1 MTYDLGNNKK
11 LELIETYPLSL
22 QHIFGKHNQKN
33 ASLVYALTAHL
44 LGYTDFEL
52 GANESIIAA
61 LNSFTGLRRRM
72 EYLRTNDNGALIYT
86 DYGHHPTEINAVYHA
101 MRDKYADKKIVA
113 IVQPHQ
119 MRRVLEF
126 WDEWVHVLKQFDT
139 LYIYPIY
146 AAREDI
152 AVLLKEFEDKITTQ
166 ATNAEDVSLE
176 IAIQT

>member
-1 MTYDLGNNKK
+1 
-11 LELIETYPLSL
+11 
-22 QHIFGKHNQKN
+22 
-33 ASLVYALTAHL
+33 
-44 LGYTDFEL
+44 
-52 GANESIIAA
+52 
-61 LNSFTGLRRRM
+61 M

-101 MRDKYADKKIVA
+101 MRDKYADKKLVA

-126 WDEWVHVLKQFDT
+126 REEWIRVLKQFDT

-152 AVLLKEFEDKITTQ
+152 AILLKEFDHKIATQ
-166 ATNAEDVSLE
+166 AANAEDVSLE
-176 IAIQT
+176 LAIQTGAKYIKDIEEVKQIMNNAKGNEVVTVFTAGNLDYLIRN